1 MWGYG
6 WVPALFAVASVVV
19 AAIQIAA
26 DPAQAGTGL
35 LIVVLGLPVYFL
47 WKRKKH
53 ANRRFS

>member
-1 MWGYG
+1 
-6 WVPALFAVASVVV
+6 VPALFAAASVVV

-26 DPAQAGTGL
+26 DPAQAASGL

-47 WKRKKH
+47 WKRKHH